1 MNRTLTRIA
10 FVVTTLIALGATAR
24 RAAAQVY
31 PERIPSAFRAQQRDR
46 DRERANREQQQR
58 SEQVDRTTRT
68 LRIGANG
75 ELDLNNISGDIVLTR
90 GSGQEATIEIV
101 KTARG
106 QTPEDA
112 KELLGLVQVD
122 VVERGNRAEVR
133 TRYPSGDEMRGRNR
147 RNFSVS
153 VNFNVT
159 APVGARVTARSIS
172 GNVSARDLRGEIA
185 LESTSGNVIITNGG
199 RVASAKTIS
208 GNVEVSGT
216 EIDGGLEASSVSG
229 TVTVRKTKARRMT
242 LSTVSGNLALEDV
255 DCGRVEL
262 QAVSG
267 DVQLAGPL
275 SPAAATDF
283 SPHSGNVRII
293 VNGDTGFELDANSFS
308 GSIRSDLPLTGS
320 VGGDDRGPGSAPSAA
335 STGTAVRSSTSPPS
349 LATSSSRS
357 GRSAS
362 TYFQPIVLPL
372 AQLVFHVS
380 GPHSRVAWRNCRV
393 RGPLRLTSLRRVA
406 RAAAPGRRLP

>member
-1 MNRTLTRIA
+1 MNRTLTSFLIWGLRPQTPCARPA
-10 FVVTTLIALGATAR
+10 FVVTTLLVLGASAWP
-24 RAAAQVY
+24 AAAQVY

-106 QTPEDA
+106 QTPDDA

-133 TRYPSGDEMRGRNR
+133 TRYPSGDEMRTRNR

-185 LESTSGNVIITNGG
+185 LESTSGNVIIANGG

-275 SPAAATDF
+275 SAGGRYDF
-283 SPHSGNVRII
+283 TSHSGNVRII

-320 VGGDDRGPGSAPSAA
+320 VGSDDRGRRQRAVRGVYGNGSAVLHL
-335 STGTAVRSSTSPPS
+335 TTF
-349 LATSSSRS
+349 S
-357 GRSAS
+357 GN
-362 TYFQPIVLPL
+362 IVIEK
-372 AQLVFHVS
+372 
-380 GPHSRVAWRNCRV
+380 R
-393 RGPLRLTSLRRVA
+393 
-406 RAAAPGRRLP
+406 

>member
-1 MNRTLTRIA
+1 MNRTLTQL
-10 FVVTTLIALGATAR
+10 TLVAAAR
-24 RAAAQVY
+24 RARRPVPGLPPRRSI

-106 QTPEDA
+106 QTPDDA

-133 TRYPSGDEMRGRNR
+133 TRYPSGDEMRSRNR

-185 LESTSGNVIITNGG
+185 LESTSGNVIIANGG

-275 SPAAATDF
+275 SAGGRYDF
-283 SPHSGNVRII
+283 SSHSGNVRII

-320 VGGDDRGPGSAPSAA
+320 VGGDRSRPSAA
-335 STGTAVRSSTSPPS
+335 RRPRRLRERQCRPPPHHLLRQHRHREAVERLHTSN
-349 LATSSSRS
+349 
-357 GRSAS
+357 
-362 TYFQPIVLPL
+362 Q
-372 AQLVFHVS
+372 
-380 GPHSRVAWRNCRV
+380 
-393 RGPLRLTSLRRVA
+393 SLR
-406 RAAAPGRRLP
+406 